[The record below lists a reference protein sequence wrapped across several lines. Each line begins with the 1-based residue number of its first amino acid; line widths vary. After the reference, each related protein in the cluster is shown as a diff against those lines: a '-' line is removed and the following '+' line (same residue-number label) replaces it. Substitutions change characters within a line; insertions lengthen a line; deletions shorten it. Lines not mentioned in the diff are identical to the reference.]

1 MSFPNSPLLA
11 SENRALEERI
21 SVDRIPDCSRG
32 VLVHNSQAAAQPAT
46 VVALGMVSRL
56 PGISRLLSRM
66 FDGISD
72 P

>member
-32 VLVHNSQAAAQPAT
+32 VLVHNSQ

-56 PGISRLLSRM
+56 PGISRFLSRM